1 MELAYGVLASEAH
14 APGELTVIG
23 PAFDPDFLKLANY
36 IDLNVV
42 VHRRALFEELGGFD
56 ESLRCMVD
64 WDLLLRYTQA
74 RPAKLLPVLGAR
86 YRVRDRARMTDT
98 VPSGPAWLAIRRRLD
113 ARPAPPRRPR
123 VLYVPWHDPQLS
135 ETCIEGEIRCMRR
148 LGAEVAVWHSIGD
161 LAALVREFRPDV
173 IHAHSVS
180 WALDQGDKLAALG
193 VPVTLRMHGFEVH
206 PDSCNRLLAQPWLHR
221 VYALP
226 RQLEL
231 LASRDPRVQAVRAAF
246 DTSYFSPATNK
257 GSAAWSCAR
266 APACRATT
274 SRCYSSSRSAC
285 PRTASFSPAS
295 R

>member
-206 PDSCNRLLAQPWLHR
+206 PDSCNAAGATLA
-221 VYALP
+221 A
-226 RQLEL
+226 
-231 LASRDPRVQAVRAAF
+231 PRVRLAAATGAAGVAGSARAGGAGRLRHVLLQPRH
-246 DTSYFSPATNK
+246 DRR
-257 GSAAWSCAR
+257 SAAWSCAR
-266 APACRATT
+266 APACRART
-274 SRCYSSSRSAC
+274 SRCSSSSRSAC